1 MFGNDVNLPIPT
13 GFPTGTEVWRS
24 DRSNPHSA
32 LPGDAV
38 NIAKGVK
45 AIVNGMVTSGG
56 KLDLDKTLGRT
67 KTTDVKL
74 SDIRKVGMQGIMYE
88 KDLKGQALF
97 DFGKAATEAY
107 YNERVTVTIDPG
119 WLRSGNFPIKR
130 VFAYSEPNP
139 PPPLGKGGHEIMLS
153 HIDIETNRI
162 FVAYPNISLDRTSVK
177 MRTEFTNQ
185 FASDLRGNDALL
197 AKLSLRTV

>member
-45 AIVNGMVTSGG
+45 AIVNGMVTSSG

-88 KDLKGQALF
+88 KDIKGQALF

-119 WLRSGNFPIKR
+119 WLDPAIFRSKGCSLTPSPTPR
-130 VFAYSEPNP
+130 P
-139 PPPLGKGGHEIMLS
+139 P
-153 HIDIETNRI
+153 
-162 FVAYPNISLDRTSVK
+162 
-177 MRTEFTNQ
+177 
-185 FASDLRGNDALL
+185 
-197 AKLSLRTV
+197 